1 MVDVGPP
8 LGLIALG
15 LVLWLAVST
24 TIAGISIQTIGLIVF
39 LVGMVWLVIELVLT
53 RGPRRRETVVRD
65 RPVVRERD
73 VY

>member
-1 MVDVGPP
+1 MADVGPP

-24 TIAGISIQTIGLIVF
+24 TVAGISIQTIGLIVF
-39 LVGMVWLVIELVLT
+39 LVGVAWLVIELVLA
-53 RGPRRRETVVRD
+53 RGWRRRETVVRD